1 MRLLG
6 EINKHSLQEERP
18 QEKLGPLIVKLAK
31 QGKQSFR
38 DNFAFVP
45 YIGSYVSF
53 NVSPNGTR
61 LKAYAQN
68 LKKGNGSPW

>member
-45 YIGSYVSF
+45 YIGS
-53 NVSPNGTR
+53 
-61 LKAYAQN
+61 
-68 LKKGNGSPW
+68 